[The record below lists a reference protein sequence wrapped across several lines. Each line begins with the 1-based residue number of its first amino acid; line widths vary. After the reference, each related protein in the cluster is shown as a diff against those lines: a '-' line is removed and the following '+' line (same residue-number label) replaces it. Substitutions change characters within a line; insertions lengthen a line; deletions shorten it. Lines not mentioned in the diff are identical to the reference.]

1 MNHKTR
7 LLGSV
12 VAVAAIAV
20 CATVAP
26 RPARAIEWDQVA
38 GKEVVLFY
46 AGQASWEWAL
56 TKSDHSGAKKFRGG
70 KNCRECHAGEEAD
83 IGELIASGEK
93 LEPTP
98 VDTRRGAIPTNV
110 KVAHDGERLFVR
122 LEWAASGTTP
132 SDKMDADFAAKVTV
146 MFDDGGVKSAARAG
160 CWAVCHDD
168 AGGMASDPDDG
179 TAIKK
184 YLSRSRT
191 KLTRKGGGRNLKAS
205 GDFVT
210 MLENGT
216 FLEYWQA
223 RLNPGSPPVAAAGY
237 ILEDRHEIDPPA
249 VTAEG
254 ANTDG
259 KWVVVLSRA
268 LQPDGANLKAIVPG
282 KTYNVG
288 FAIHDAYS
296 AGRFHNVSFEYTL
309 VLDQGEADFIA
320 VRR

>member
-1 MNHKTR
+1 MNR
-7 LLGSV
+7 ISRILPGAGLL
-12 VAVAAIAV
+12 AALAL
-20 CATVAP
+20 CLTMAP
-26 RPARAIEWDQVA
+26 QQARAIEWDQVT

-83 IGELIASGEK
+83 IGKLIASGDK
-93 LEPTP
+93 LEPAP

-110 KVAHDGERLFVR
+110 KVAHDGERLYIR
-122 LEWAASGTTP
+122 LEWAASSITP
-132 SDKMDADFAAKVTV
+132 NDKMDADFAAKVTV

-179 TAIKK
+179 MAIKK
-184 YLSRSRT
+184 YLSRSRV
-191 KLTRKGGGRNLKAS
+191 KNTRKGGGRNLKPS
-205 GDFVT
+205 GDLEI
-210 MLENGT
+210 MLESGT

-223 RLNPGSPPVAAAGY
+223 RLNTGSPAVAAAGY
-237 ILEDRHEIDPPA
+237 ILEDRHEFDSPTVA
-249 VTAEG
+249 AEG
-254 ANTDG
+254 TNTDG
-259 KWVVVLSRA
+259 TWVVVLSRE
-268 LQPDGANLKAIVPG
+268 LRPDGARLKAIVPG

-296 AGRFHNVSFEYTL
+296 AGRFHNVSFEYSL
-309 VLDQGEADFIA
+309 VLDHGEADFIA
-320 VRR
+320 VKR